1 MHAPIIALALVT
13 AVTTS
18 TAVAAPRTRVAQ
30 DDEDDYE
37 DDEDDDDEDLD
48 EDLDEDEEDP
58 DQPPVTAGGLYTIET
73 YPRTESQRP
82 LSMTK
87 DLIEFKLGVG
97 VDATNQNAF
106 RSAGAV
112 GDVRYGLQDNIEL
125 RAGFWG
131 IKNFSAWQADVS
143 FEGSIIYELVDL
155 RVGLRVARTADTQV
169 VVERVVNDV
178 VTDVVEPRKGELTAS
193 IPIGVPFRYSPRAQ
207 VAVTVLETLFAID
220 DGPPDAL
227 PSVGIVIQPAPVVAL
242 LINASVAIEDFDFSV
257 DHFVVPVSAA
267 VQLTPNNR
275 LDLGLEFRF
284 GNHNLPAGTDANK
297 DGEAD
302 TFYDD
307 RFLFFF
313 ARYRR

>member
-1 MHAPIIALALVT
+1 MHAPLIALALVT

-30 DDEDDYE
+30 DD
-37 DDEDDDDEDLD
+37 DEDDDEDLD

-87 DLIEFKLGVG
+87 DLVEFKLGVG

-155 RVGLRVARTADTQV
+155 RVGLRVARTADTTTIEKGASTV
-169 VVERVVNDV
+169 VD
-178 VTDVVEPRKGELTAS
+178 GELTAS

-207 VAVTVLETLFAID
+207 VAVTALETLFAID

-302 TFYDD
+302 AFYDD

>member
-1 MHAPIIALALVT
+1 MHAPLIALALVT

-30 DDEDDYE
+30 DDDD
-37 DDEDDDDEDLD
+37 DDDDDEDLDEDDD

-87 DLIEFKLGVG
+87 DLVELKLGVG
-97 VDATNQNAF
+97 VDATNGNAF

-155 RVGLRVARTADTQV
+155 RVGLRVARTADTTIIEKGASTV
-169 VVERVVNDV
+169 VD
-178 VTDVVEPRKGELTAS
+178 GELTAS
-193 IPIGVPFRYSPRAQ
+193 IPIGVPFRYSPRPQ
-207 VAVTVLETLFAID
+207 VAVTALETLFAID

-275 LDLGLEFRF
+275 LDVGLEFRF
-284 GNHNLPAGTDANK
+284 GNHNLPAGTDADQ

-302 TFYDD
+302 AFYDD